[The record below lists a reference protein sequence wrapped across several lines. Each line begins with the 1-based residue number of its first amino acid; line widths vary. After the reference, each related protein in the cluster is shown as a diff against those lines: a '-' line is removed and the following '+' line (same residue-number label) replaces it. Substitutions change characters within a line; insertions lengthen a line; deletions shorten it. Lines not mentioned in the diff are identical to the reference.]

1 MSTIT
6 KAPETGRHRAEKPA
20 KAAKASKPAEP
31 AQPTPP
37 PGRRAQR
44 AQRAQRPLLRFVVL
58 ATLVVVTIA
67 SAVVAFFMHRST
79 SDTRALRSVESARQD
94 AVAAAMQD
102 VPKILGYD
110 YRHLSS
116 DISGAKALSTGQ
128 FLSDYSSTAQKVLAS
143 APSVKGIVT
152 ATVADQAVIKAQP
165 DRVTLLLFV
174 DHESVK
180 QLKGQKTPT
189 TRIDPFRVQV
199 TMSKVHGRWLV
210 SDLEGI

>member
-6 KAPETGRHRAEKPA
+6 KAPETGRHRADKPA
-20 KAAKASKPAEP
+20 KAAKPESPKAPRE
-31 AQPTPP
+31 
-37 PGRRAQR
+37 RRAP
-44 AQRAQRPLLRFVVL
+44 RAQRPMVRLVVL
-58 ATLVVVTIA
+58 AVVVAVAVA
-67 SAVVAFFMHRST
+67 SAVVAFFMHRSN
-79 SDTRALRSVESARQD
+79 SDTRAVRAVESARQD

-116 DISGAKALSTGQ
+116 DIEGAKALSTGQ
-128 FLSDYSSTAQKVLAS
+128 FLRDYSSTAQKVLAS

-152 ATVADQAVIKAQP
+152 ATIADQAVIKAQS

>member
-6 KAPETGRHRAEKPA
+6 KAPETGRHRADKPAKPA
-20 KAAKASKPAEP
+20 KAAKPASPR
-31 AQPTPP
+31 PP
-37 PGRRAQR
+37 KDRRARR
-44 AQRAQRPLLRFVVL
+44 AERPMLRLVVL
-58 ATLVVVTIA
+58 ALVVAVAVA
-67 SAVVAFFMHRST
+67 SAAVAFFMHRSN
-79 SDTRALRSVESARQD
+79 SDTRALRAVESARQD

-116 DISGAKALSTGQ
+116 DMAAAKALSTGQ

-210 SDLEGI
+210 SDLEGV

>member
-20 KAAKASKPAEP
+20 KAAKAA
-31 AQPTPP
+31 TPESP
-37 PGRRAQR
+37 RAPR
-44 AQRAQRPLLRFVVL
+44 ERPVPRAQRPMLRLVVL
-58 ATLVVVTIA
+58 ALVVAVAVA
-67 SAVVAFFMHRST
+67 SAVVAFFMHRSN
-79 SDTRALRSVESARQD
+79 SDTRALRAVESARQD

-116 DISGAKALSTGQ
+116 DMAAAKALSTGQ
-128 FLSDYSSTAQKVLAS
+128 FLRDYSSTAQKVLAS
-143 APSVKGIVT
+143 APSVKGIVA

>member
-20 KAAKASKPAEP
+20 KAAKAPKPAKP

-44 AQRAQRPLLRFVVL
+44 PLLRLVVL